1 MPDALAPPGSPA
13 ANDAAATL
21 VWQLVD
27 SAFPTGAFA
36 HSLGLESAWHH
47 GEVVSREDLRRFV
60 EATILQAASGA
71 LPLVNA
77 AYREPARLAEWDALA
92 DVFLSNAVANRAS
105 RQQGRTL
112 VASAA
117 RIFASSTL
125 DALHARVVSTPNS
138 QSPTPKALP
147 TPNSQPTRGFAAH
160 VGPMTGAVFAALGVA
175 LETTQQ
181 VVLFTAARSVLS
193 AAVRLGVTGSYD
205 AQQLQSE
212 SAGWAA
218 AVLARYCDAAPA
230 DLAQTAPIIDL
241 LQGAH
246 DRLYSRL
253 FQS

>member
-1 MPDALAPPGSPA
+1 MHDA
-13 ANDAAATL
+13 L

-36 HSLGLESAWHH
+36 HSLGLESAWQH
-47 GEVVSREDLRRFV
+47 GEVVSRDDLRRFV

-77 AYREPARLAEWDALA
+77 AHREPSRLAELDALNDA
-92 DVFLSNAVANRAS
+92 FLTNAVANRAS

-117 RIFASSTL
+117 RIWPSSGL
-125 DALHARVVSTPNS
+125 DGIQGRIASTPNS
-138 QSPTPKALP
+138 QLP
-147 TPNSQPTRGFAAH
+147 TPNLHAHAA
-160 VGPMTGAVFAALGVA
+160 PITGVVFATLGVPI
-175 LETTQQ
+175 ETTQR
-181 VVLFTAARSVLS
+181 VVLFVAARGVLS

-205 AQQLQSE
+205 AQRLQSE
-212 SAGWAA
+212 CAGWSAT
-218 AVLARYCDAAPA
+218 VLARYRDAGPA
-230 DLAQTAPIIDL
+230 DLAQTAPFIDI

>member
-1 MPDALAPPGSPA
+1 MDDA
-13 ANDAAATL
+13 L

-36 HSLGLESAWHH
+36 HSLGLESAWQH
-47 GEVVSREDLRRFV
+47 GEVVSRDDLRRFV
-60 EATILQAASGA
+60 EATILQTASGA

-77 AYREPARLAEWDALA
+77 AHHEPARLTEWDALNDA
-92 DVFLSNAVANRAS
+92 FLTNAVANRAS

-117 RIFASSTL
+117 RIFASSKL
-125 DALHARVVSTPNS
+125 DALHARVTSTPNS
-138 QSPTPKALP
+138 QLSP
-147 TPNSQPTRGFAAH
+147 GFAAH
-160 VGPMTGAVFAALGVA
+160 VAPLTGAVFAALGVP
-175 LETTQQ
+175 LETTQR
-181 VVLFTAARSVLS
+181 VALFTAARGVLS

-205 AQQLQSE
+205 AQRLQSE
-212 SAGWAA
+212 CAACSAT
-218 AVLARYCDAAPA
+218 VLARYRDAGPS
-230 DLAQTAPIIDL
+230 DLAQTAPFIDI

>member
-1 MPDALAPPGSPA
+1 MHDA
-13 ANDAAATL
+13 L

-36 HSLGLESAWHH
+36 HSLGLESAWQH
-47 GEVVSREDLRRFV
+47 GEVSTRDELRRFV

-77 AYREPARLAEWDALA
+77 AHREPARLAEWDALS

-112 VASAA
+112 LASSA
-117 RIFASSTL
+117 RIFAAPAL
-125 DALHARVVSTPNS
+125 DALHSRVNAQLPGSNSQGTPNS
-138 QSPTPKALP
+138 QTPPPAF
-147 TPNSQPTRGFAAH
+147 SSH
-160 VGPMTGAVFAALGVA
+160 VAPVTGAVFATLGVPLA
-175 LETTQQ
+175 TTQRI
-181 VVLFTAARSVLS
+181 VLFTAARGVLS

-205 AQQLQSE
+205 AQRLQSE
-212 SAGWAA
+212 CTAWSAT
-218 AVLARYCDAAPA
+218 VLARYADAGPA
-230 DLAQTAPIIDL
+230 DLAQAAPVIDI